1 MKREE
6 RYKLTKEKNE
16 SGMVFEKITVTDMI
30 RWGVSRMRKAN
41 VHYFYFGTPDLFL
54 TASYLTFFVL
64 NLPYDYK
71 NLVYLNSRLEKHEIL
86 AIKKI
91 INKRITTRLPT
102 PYITNERW
110 YGVPGTTFY
119 VNQDVFIPMSPI
131 QYKLQDF
138 MKDVTWNNN
147 KVLDLGAGSGAVGI
161 ILALLNPNIQ
171 VDLVDICPKALK
183 VAQINIDKYNLGK
196 RVKCIQSDLF
206 KNIKNKYDFIVTVPP
221 QISMEEYKTIPA
233 EALHEP
239 TISLISE
246 EDGLKH
252 IKSIIEEAPKYLNS
266 KGMLAA
272 EIGNRLPNLI
282 KAKYAHLKF
291 KWFKFQKEDW
301 IFSWKK

>member
-1 MKREE
+1 
-6 RYKLTKEKNE
+6 
-16 SGMVFEKITVTDMI
+16 MI

-41 VHYFYFGTPDLFL
+41 VHYFCFGNPDLFT
-54 TASYLTFFVL
+54 TACYLTFFVL

-71 NLVYLNSRLEKHEIL
+71 NSIYLNSKLEKHEIL

-102 PYITNERW
+102 PYITNEHW
-110 YGVPGTTFY
+110 YGVPEVTFY
-119 VNQDVFIPMSPI
+119 VNKDVFVPRSPI
-131 QYKLQDF
+131 QHKLQDF

-161 ILALLNPNIQ
+161 ILALLNPDIQ
-171 VDLVDICPKALK
+171 VDLADICPKALK

-206 KNIKNKYDFIVTVPP
+206 KNIKNKYDFIITNPP
-221 QISMEEYKTIPA
+221 YVSAKEYTTLVA
-233 EALHEP
+233 ESFHEP
-239 TISLISE
+239 ALSLRSE
-246 EDGLKH
+246 KDGLKY

-272 EIGNRLPNLI
+272 EIGLRLPNLI
-282 KAKYAHLKF
+282 KAQYAHLKF
-291 KWFKFQKEDW
+291 KWFKFQNNDW
-301 IFSWKK
+301 IFSWKKK

>member
-1 MKREE
+1 
-6 RYKLTKEKNE
+6 
-16 SGMVFEKITVTDMI
+16 MI

-41 VHYFYFGTPDLFL
+41 VHYFCFGNPDLFT
-54 TASYLTFFVL
+54 TACYLTFFVL

-71 NLVYLNSRLEKHEIL
+71 NSIYLNSKLEKHEIL

-102 PYITNERW
+102 PYITNEHW
-110 YGVPGTTFY
+110 YGVPEVTFY
-119 VNQDVFIPMSPI
+119 VNKDVFVPRSPI
-131 QYKLQDF
+131 QHKLQDF

-161 ILALLNPNIQ
+161 ILALLNPDIQ
-171 VDLVDICPKALK
+171 VDLADICPKALK

-206 KNIKNKYDFIVTVPP
+206 KNIKNKYDFIITNPP
-221 QISMEEYKTIPA
+221 YVSAKEYTTLVA
-233 EALHEP
+233 ESFHEP
-239 TISLISE
+239 ALSLRSE
-246 EDGLKH
+246 KDGLKY

-272 EIGNRLPNLI
+272 EIGPRLSEVI
-282 KAKYAHLKF
+282 KAQYAHLKF
-291 KWFKFQKEDW
+291 KWFKFKNNDW
-301 IFSWKK
+301 VFSWKKK